1 MKQQDTVRLRYMLQ
15 ADIPAVVAIDNASF
29 DPPWPP
35 RSYRHEV
42 NESNVSYMVVLER
55 LTEEPVTGLKKLIQ
69 NLRGVG
75 STEKTRMIAGYGGLW
90 KIGEEAHV
98 STIASHPEFRGRSY
112 GEMLLS
118 GMIRRA
124 IALAADYVVLEV
136 RVSNHVAQSLYHKY
150 NFEIVGTK
158 KEYYR
163 HNREDAYEMRLDL
176 TPDAITHFNTQY
188 DALQSRHP
196 FDDAYSDTPAPRDRK
211 NNKAD

>member
-1 MKQQDTVRLRYMLQ
+1 MRQ
-15 ADIPAVVAIDNASF
+15 ADIPAVVAIDKASF

-42 NESNVSYMVVLER
+42 NESNVSYMAVLER
-55 LTEEPVTGLKKLIQ
+55 LTEQPVTGFKKLIQ
-69 NLRGVG
+69 SLRGDG
-75 STEKTRMIAGYGGLW
+75 DTEQTRMITGYGGLW

-124 IALAADYVVLEV
+124 IALDAEYVVLEV
-136 RVSNHVAQSLYHKY
+136 RVSNHVAQALYHKY

-163 HNREDAYEMRLDL
+163 HDREDAYEMRLDL
-176 TPDAITHFNTQY
+176 TPEAIAHFNTQY
-188 DALQSRHP
+188 DALQSRRA
-196 FDDAYSDTPAPRDRK
+196 FDDLYSHTPAPRERD
-211 NNKAD
+211 NDDTD